1 MEAAAVSNELMEAQ
15 DAEIMHDSPEEKCVD
30 CPGLQDKECLARSAV
45 ALSDFRPGEK
55 GRVRQVCGNPDFRR
69 RLMEMGFVK
78 GTEVSVIKYAPLND
92 PMELALMGYHVS
104 LRRNE
109 AAEILMDAPDQ
120 AA

>member
-1 MEAAAVSNELMEAQ
+1 MQAPAVTTEPFEVQ
-15 DAEIMHDSPEEKCVD
+15 DAEITHDSSEEKCVD
-30 CPGLQDKECLARSAV
+30 CPGLQDKECQARSAV
-45 ALSDFRPGEK
+45 ALSEYRPGQK
-55 GRVRQVCGNPDFRR
+55 GRVLQVCGNSDFRR

-104 LRRNE
+104 LRKEE